1 MEPTVHVTRL
11 TLAMFSVMALAGV
24 GLLAGMETGA
34 AAVPAGS
41 AVSSGSSQGAFQ
53 PCPCDKPICRP
64 GCLVK

>member
-1 MEPTVHVTRL
+1 
-11 TLAMFSVMALAGV
+11 MFSAMALAGV

-41 AVSSGSSQGAFQ
+41 AVSSGSSGSSQGAFQ

-64 GCLVK
+64 GCIVK